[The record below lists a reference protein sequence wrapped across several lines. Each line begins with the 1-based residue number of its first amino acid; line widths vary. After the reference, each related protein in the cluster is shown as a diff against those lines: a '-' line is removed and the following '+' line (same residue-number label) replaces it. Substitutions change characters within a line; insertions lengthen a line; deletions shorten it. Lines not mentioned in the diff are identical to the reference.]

1 MTAIFRRV
9 GARMNEIITVEEFYS
24 KVHPSDSLHGW
35 KHVVLITGGL
45 GFIGSNFAKWFAEQ
59 HPNYLCVVFDK
70 ETYCGNLNNL
80 LMKDNIDG
88 SSEQLDLDN
97 LLYVNGDICDD
108 SFVSF
113 IFYFLECDWVV
124 HFAAESHVDNS
135 IKDPYV
141 FAQTNV
147 MGTLCLLEN
156 ARKTWAQWFTDSMQE
171 RCRFYH
177 VSTDEVYGALG
188 DFGKF
193 TENTKYD
200 PHSPYSASKA
210 SSDHFVRAYH
220 DTYGLPI
227 LISNCSNNYGA
238 YQYPE
243 KLIPKVIDC
252 IKNNKEI
259 PVYGKGENVR
269 DWLDVM
275 DHVRAIDTILHK
287 GAIGETY
294 NIGGDNEMKNIDLIK
309 VLIKITDR
317 LLGRPEGASNYLI
330 TYVEDRLGH
339 DWRYAIDSTKL
350 QTELGWKP
358 LKEHNFEYTVQWYL
372 DNEWWISDLNTR
384 NKDK

>member
-1 MTAIFRRV
+1 MGFEIKYV
-9 GARMNEIITVEEFYS
+9 GTRMNEVISSDDFKDIKEEFAWEHI
-24 KVHPSDSLHGW
+24 VM
-35 KHVVLITGGL
+35 ITGGL
-45 GFIGSNFAKWFAEQ
+45 GFIGSNFAKWFAEKY
-59 HPNYLCVVFDK
+59 PNYLCIVYDK

-80 LMKDNIDG
+80 LMKDNNDG
-88 SSEQLDLDN
+88 TSEQLDLNN
-97 LLYVNGDICDD
+97 LFYVNGDICDND
-108 SFVSF
+108 FVKQLF
-113 IFYFLECDWVV
+113 EYFGFDWVV

-156 ARKTWAQWFTDSMQE
+156 AKNTWLQRPE
-171 RCRFYH
+171 NVYGCRFYH

-193 TENTKYD
+193 TETTRYD

-275 DHVRAIDTILHK
+275 DHARAIDVILHN
-287 GAIGETY
+287 GVVGETY
-294 NIGGDNEMKNIDLIK
+294 NIGGDNEMKNIDLVK
-309 VLIKITDR
+309 TLIKITDK
-317 LLGRPEGASNYLI
+317 LLGRAEGESNRLI

-350 QTELGWKP
+350 QTELKWKP

-372 DNEWWISDLNTR
+372 DNEWWIEDLNNR
-384 NKDK
+384 YKDK